1 MGPSFPPMSSD
12 ISWGGSAKVNRF
24 VSTKPTE
31 PWGRCVFMEAMIPKD
46 PPDGRHAVPSG
57 SLVNEARGVGVGFGD
72 RTVEAY
78 LRWESLEATLRELEA
93 IESKLPG

>member
-46 PPDGRHAVPSG
+46 PAGRAHAVPSG
-57 SLVNEARGVGVGFGD
+57 SLGVEARGAGGGFSD

-78 LRWESLEATLRELEA
+78 HRRESREATLREPEA
-93 IESKLPG
+93 IESELP